1 MDFLIFLQEFLRLSE
16 DASRSSE
23 LDFKEWFENSTY
35 HLSALLPG
43 KVVVCGEHNA
53 QLPPPHALS
62 MIQTKDSTA
71 FPDPCRNFA
80 FPPPPPGDRRRI
92 GPRRKCK
99 IHLFPTLSYF
109 VALQYCIIS
118 FALIST
124 SHNV

>member
-1 MDFLIFLQEFLRLSE
+1 M
-16 DASRSSE
+16 
-23 LDFKEWFENSTY
+23 
-35 HLSALLPG
+35 
-43 KVVVCGEHNA
+43 VCDEHNA
-53 QLPPPHALS
+53 QLPPPHALA
-62 MIQTKDSTA
+62 MIQTKDSSA

-109 VALQYCIIS
+109 LASQICIIS

-124 SHNV
+124 SHNVVIWVVLSFIFIQHVLYAMFLWSKQ